1 MRARIIAAAA
11 LACALASFTSGC
23 GGKPP
28 APPSPTSNEVQQFHE
43 AVKDGD
49 VEIVRRLIAAKPYLV
64 NARNEQGV
72 SPLQAAKQGGNDE
85 LAALIKEKGGKE

>member
-1 MRARIIAAAA
+1 MRARWMAAAA
-11 LACALASFTSGC
+11 LACALGSFSAGC

-28 APPSPTSNEVQQFHE
+28 AAPDPTSNEVSQFHD
-43 AVKDGD
+43 AVRDGD

-72 SPLQAAKQGGNDE
+72 SPLQAARQGGNDE
-85 LAALIKEKGGKE
+85 LAALIREKGGKE